1 MISPELVKK
10 FYAQLVIFFI
20 PGLNAVKKQLRE
32 MADTVTR
39 VEEELK
45 RSQDAK
51 TGALRI
57 LKFQVVALLEKTYAI
72 DIGPGTRVLKKY
84 ENKAVSVAC
93 CGLLGASPNV

>member
-1 MISPELVKK
+1 
-10 FYAQLVIFFI
+10 
-20 PGLNAVKKQLRE
+20 

-45 RSQDAK
+45 RSRDAK

-84 ENKAVSVAC
+84 EKRLYQSHAVAC
-93 CGLLGASPNV
+93 WAEAN